1 MIILKI
7 NKSNNFIIINY
18 IIIKKKKLEI
28 RNYLKK
34 NFVASFKD
42 PK

>member
-7 NKSNNFIIINY
+7 KKNNNFIIINY
-18 IIIKKKKLEI
+18 IIIKKKLEI
-28 RNYLKK
+28 RYLKK

>member
-28 RNYLKK
+28 RYLKK